1 MKIILFVILIFIS
14 STFNKNV
21 PKSSY
26 SLLLGDIRE
35 DIIDSALLNLPKR
48 ESVDI
53 LKMSLSMADEKEK
66 NSLTDAE
73 TAFLIYKW
81 IAKNI
86 VINCYYYMYK
96 YEQSDLELYK
106 SGKGQPLSIS
116 SLFNRM
122 CSFLKIKS
130 DSIPGYYKTYNSTN
144 YYHHYNEIIHTYNY
158 IIINNNTYLVDPT
171 LGIGNCNNY
180 YYEQSYS
187 DFYFGTKPDFL
198 IKSHFPKDDNFQL
211 LNDVITKDE
220 WSNLVFIDSKF
231 YLIGMKSITP
241 TSENISIRDG
251 KINIVINF
259 DSLQNTI
266 GALYTRM
273 IFSNGEIVYLS
284 DTYKNGIYE
293 VSTKMKYKPRNQNPM
308 RIEIYN
314 CDEQDCIHKNFLVLY
329 HITDWNW

>member
-14 STFNKNV
+14 SILNKNV

-86 VINCYYYMYK
+86 AIDCYYYLYK

-116 SLFNRM
+116 SLFNTM

-130 DSIPGYYKTYNSTN
+130 DSISGYYKVYNSTN
-144 YYHHYNEIIHTYNY
+144 YYRQYNEITHTYNY
-158 IIINNNTYLVDPT
+158 IIIDNNTYLVDPT
-171 LGIGNCNNY
+171 LGIGYCDNY
-180 YYEQSYS
+180 NYKQSYS
-187 DFYFGTKPDFL
+187 DFYFGTKPDYL
-198 IKSHFPKDDNFQL
+198 IKSHFPKDDKFQL
-211 LNDVITKDE
+211 LNDVITKDQ
-220 WSNLVFIDSKF
+220 WSNLVFIGRKF

-241 TSENISIRDG
+241 TSEDISIRDG
-251 KINIVINF
+251 KTIVINY

-266 GALYTRM
+266 DTLYTRM
-273 IFSNGEIVYLS
+273 IFSNGDMLYLPY
-284 DTYKNGIYE
+284 TYKNGIYE
-293 VSTKMKYKPRNQNPM
+293 VSTKVNYNPKNQSPM
-308 RIEIYN
+308 RIEILE
-314 CDEQDCIHKNFLVLY
+314 CEEQPCIHENFLVLY
-329 HITDWNW
+329 YITD

>member
-14 STFNKNV
+14 STLNKNV

-53 LKMSLSMADEKEK
+53 LKMSLAMADEKEK

-86 VINCYYYMYK
+86 VIDCYFYRYK

-130 DSIPGYYKTYNSTN
+130 DSISGYYKIYNSTN
-144 YYHHYNEIIHTYNY
+144 YYRQYNEITHTYNY
-158 IIINNNTYLVDPT
+158 IIIHNNTYLVDPT
-171 LGIGNCNNY
+171 LGIGNCDNY

-198 IKSHFPKDDNFQL
+198 IKSHFPNDDKFQL
-211 LNDVITKDE
+211 LNDVITKAQ
-220 WSNLVFIDSKF
+220 WSDLVFIGAKF

-241 TSENISIRDG
+241 TSVNISIKDG
-251 KINIVINF
+251 KTIVINF

-273 IFSNGEIVYLS
+273 IFSNGEMVYLS

-293 VSTKMKYKPRNQNPM
+293 VSTKVNYKPRNQNPM
-308 RIEIYN
+308 RIEIYK
-314 CDEQDCIHKNFLVLY
+314 CGEQECIHKYFLVLY
-329 HITDWNW
+329 YITDWNW

>member
-14 STFNKNV
+14 STLNKNV

-53 LKMSLSMADEKEK
+53 LKMSLAMVDEKEK

-86 VINCYYYMYK
+86 VIDCYFYRYK

-122 CSFLKIKS
+122 CSLLKIKS
-130 DSIPGYYKTYNSTN
+130 DSISGYYKTYNSTN
-144 YYHHYNEIIHTYNY
+144 YYRKYNEITHIYNY
-158 IIINNNTYLVDPT
+158 IIIDNNTYLVDPT
-171 LGIGNCNNY
+171 LGIGYCDNY
-180 YYEQSYS
+180 DYKQSYS

-211 LNDVITKDE
+211 LNDVITKAQ
-220 WSNLVFIDSKF
+220 WSNLVFIGAKL

-251 KINIVINF
+251 KTTIVINF

-329 HITDWNW
+329 HITNWN

>member
-14 STFNKNV
+14 STLNKNV

-86 VINCYYYMYK
+86 AINCYYYSYK

-122 CSFLKIKS
+122 CSLLKIKS
-130 DSIPGYYKTYNSTN
+130 DSISGYYKIYNSTN
-144 YYHHYNEIIHTYNY
+144 YYSQYNEISHTYNY
-158 IIINNNTYLVDPT
+158 IMIDNNTYLVDPT
-171 LGIGNCNNY
+171 LGIGYCDNY
-180 YYEQSYS
+180 DYKQSYS

-211 LNDVITKDE
+211 LNDVITKAQ
-220 WSNLVFIDSKF
+220 WSNLVFIGAKL

-251 KINIVINF
+251 KTIVINF
-259 DSLQNTI
+259 DPFQNTI
-266 GALYTRM
+266 GPLYARM
-273 IFSNGEIVYLS
+273 IFSNGSIVYLT
-284 DTYKNGIYE
+284 DTFKNGIYE
-293 VSTKMKYKPRNQNPM
+293 ASTSGKYKPRNENPM
-308 RIEIYN
+308 RIEIYE
-314 CDEQDCIHKNFLVLY
+314 CDEQECIHKNFIAIY
-329 HITDWNW
+329 YITEWNW